1 MKEITSLD
9 STDISRNIE
18 NIMNKLMPTSLTT
31 QMKRTNS
38 LKDTNYKSSLKKKID
53 DLKSSLVKKWHLQLK
68 NLPTKKDSGP
78 NGFTGKFYQTFK
90 EEIILVPHKLF
101 KEIEEE
107 GTFSISLCKIS
118 IVLISKLG
126 RHCKKTTDHYLS

>member
-18 NIMNKLMPTSLTT
+18 NIINKLMPTSWTT

-53 DLKSSLVKKWHLQLK
+53 DPKSSLVKKWHL
-68 NLPTKKDSGP
+68 
-78 NGFTGKFYQTFK
+78 
-90 EEIILVPHKLF
+90 
-101 KEIEEE
+101 
-107 GTFSISLCKIS
+107 
-118 IVLISKLG
+118 
-126 RHCKKTTDHYLS
+126 